1 MGRWGLTMKPYN
13 VSADEPLR
21 RMRVATGF
29 TLIELLVVIA
39 IIAILAGMLLPG
51 LGKAKQKAQGIQCM
65 GNHRQLLLAWRMY
78 SEEGRDRIPYAS
90 VHASDRTRDSGVWV
104 LGQLDFD
111 PANRFNWDP
120 NLSIRKSPLWK
131 YCPSLAVWRCPGDR
145 STVTIAGKK
154 LPRVRSMTMSVWA
167 GGYGGEAPQDLESG
181 WRVYRS
187 LTDMQDPGP
196 SGTWILIDQRE
207 DSLNIGNFY
216 TDMKGYPGQPETLR
230 FAYDY
235 PASYHNR
242 AGGLSFADGHSEIRR
257 WVDPRTL
264 PPITPGQRSRFNA
277 EFTPSPGNAD
287 IRWLQERATRRV
299 Q

>member
-216 TDMKGYPGQPETLR
+216 TDMRGYPDRPETLR

-242 AGGLSFADGHSEIRR
+242 AGGLSFADG
-257 WVDPRTL
+257 RTL

-287 IRWLQERATRRV
+287 IRWLQERATRRA